1 MRHIASLVA
10 LESSTNRLLT
20 LAAPLDEGRL
30 GTLGSE
36 LEEVAALLGGQPA
49 LRRLLS
55 ESTTAAE
62 DRARL
67 LTGLLTG
74 KVSQP
79 TSTIVD
85 FAVRQSWATGHD
97 LADGLRRLG
106 RTALFLGAERS
117 GQLDEVEDELFRF
130 ERIVDAA
137 PELSLLLDDPAT
149 DSTGRAQ
156 VVSGLLGGKAHP
168 LTIDLLT
175 ALARDPGGASF
186 SRGVTELIE
195 QAAHRRDKIVAVVHS
210 AVPLTDDQVER
221 LRAALQRIYS
231 RDVSAHVFI
240 DETVGGGLRIKVGDE
255 VIDGTV
261 AGRVDALRRVLAG

>member
-1 MRHIASLVA
+1 MQHIASQAA
-10 LESSTNRLLT
+10 LESSTSRLLT
-20 LAAPLDEGRL
+20 LAAPLDETRL

-36 LEEVAALLGGQPA
+36 LESVAALLGSEPG

-67 LTGLLTG
+67 LTGLLAG

-85 FAVRQSWATGHD
+85 YVVRQSWATGRD

-117 GQLDEVEDELFRF
+117 SELDGVEEQLFRF
-130 ERIVDAA
+130 ERIVDANPA
-137 PELSLLLDDPAT
+137 LGLLLDDPAT
-149 DSTGRAQ
+149 EGEGRARL
-156 VVSGLLGGKAHP
+156 VAGLLAGKAHP
-168 LTIDLLT
+168 LTVDLLT
-175 ALARDPGGASF
+175 ALARDPGGANF

-195 QAAHRRDKIVAVVHS
+195 QAAQRRDKVVAVVHS
-210 AVPLTDDQVER
+210 AVPLTDDQLER
-221 LRAALQRIYS
+221 VRAALQRIYS
-231 RDVSAHVFI
+231 RDVSVHVFI
-240 DETVGGGLRIKVGDE
+240 DESIGGGLRIKVGDE

-261 AGRVDALRRVLAG
+261 AGRLDALRRTLAG